1 MKKTLPYFIVG
12 IFSIYW
18 LCTII
23 YVSPNNYIKISLL
36 KQEQAFDIFFFQ
48 KWGFFAPPPDYNDR
62 LYYTFHSKKDSTK
75 AYTFEVMETLQEKKS
90 ARAPFN
96 SSEDIL
102 DYILSNTL
110 NSISS
115 GLVTINQK
123 IEYDKKTPFDSLK
136 NRMNIIE
143 REKNYVQSSNNFST
157 LKKYAE
163 FVAKKNNL
171 NIKDYFLTIEIVQ
184 SNMPKFA
191 DRNELEAPKKSLDN
205 LIFKSDKINF

>member
-1 MKKTLPYFIVG
+1 MKKILPYFIVG

-36 KQEQAFDIFFFQ
+36 KQEQAFDVFFFQ

-75 AYTFEVMETLQEKKS
+75 IYTFEVMETLQEKKS
-90 ARAPFN
+90 SRAPFN

-110 NSISS
+110 NGVSS
-115 GLVTINQK
+115 GLVSINQNINYEKK
-123 IEYDKKTPFDSLK
+123 ITPDSLK
-136 NRMNIIE
+136 NKVNILE
-143 REKNYVQSSNNFST
+143 REKSYVQSSNNFST

-163 FVAKKNNL
+163 LVAKRNNL
-171 NIKDYFLTIEIVQ
+171 NLKDYYLTIEIIQ
-184 SNMPKFA
+184 LNMPKFA
-191 DRNELEAPKKSLDN
+191 DRNDLGSSEKSIES